1 MKPRKQEINLYSD
14 TYKNAYKKSCVN
26 KEIKITN
33 YVEISNRPLNIKTC
47 EMWPKQQSEEN
58 LWT

>member
-1 MKPRKQEINLYSD
+1 MSG
-14 TYKNAYKKSCVN
+14 VN
-26 KEIKITN
+26 KEIKVQVTN
-33 YVEISNRPLNIKTC
+33 YLEISNRALNSKTC